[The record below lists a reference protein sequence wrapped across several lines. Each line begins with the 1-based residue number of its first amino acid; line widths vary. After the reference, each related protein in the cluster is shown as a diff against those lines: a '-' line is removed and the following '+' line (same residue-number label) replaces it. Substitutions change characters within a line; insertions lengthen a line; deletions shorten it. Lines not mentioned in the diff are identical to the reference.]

1 MSKNVRRD
9 RKVCLGIYKVSRNS
23 LQILA
28 FPSTIASSYLLPTQQ
43 SINTSQVLH
52 QRNKSTIFNMLASS
66 ITFFGLVAAVFAAP
80 FDLESRQVTLTGC
93 TSTPQCCDVDVLGV
107 ADLNCEVP
115 PAIPTSIQNF
125 SDICASVG
133 KQNVCCILPI
143 LDQALL
149 CTSPDGN

>member
-1 MSKNVRRD
+1 
-9 RKVCLGIYKVSRNS
+9 
-23 LQILA
+23 
-28 FPSTIASSYLLPTQQ
+28 
-43 SINTSQVLH
+43 
-52 QRNKSTIFNMLASS
+52 MLTSS
-66 ITFFGLVAAVFAAP
+66 ITFFGLVAAAFAAP
-80 FDLESRQVTLTGC
+80 FDLESRQATLTGC

-115 PAIPTSIQNF
+115 PVVPTSIQNF

-133 KQNVCCILPI
+133 KQNMCCILPI